1 MDEKGALKFDIAARD
16 RKIQEM
22 EDDNDRD
29 RRRIKEIERSE
40 TTKEPKFSVDDRGNE
55 VNFYVRMDD
64 GTFEPG
70 ARLDRE
76 AGPSANENFWDNWS
90 GDDLEEWAKENG
102 YRDEIA
108 ESIKAKGGFNG
119 NRGL

>member
-1 MDEKGALKFDIAARD
+1 MDEKGALEFDIAARV

-22 EDDNDRD
+22 EDDSDRD
-29 RRRIKEIERSE
+29 RKRIKEIERAE
-40 TTKEPKFSVDDRGNE
+40 LTEEPKFSVDERGNE
-55 VNFYVRMDD
+55 VNFYERMDD

-76 AGPSANENFWDNWS
+76 AGKDANSLLWDNWS

-102 YRDEIA
+102 YGNEIA
-108 ESIKAKGGFNG
+108 ESIKAKGG
-119 NRGL
+119 

>member
-1 MDEKGALKFDIAARD
+1 MDEKGALKFNIAARD

-29 RRRIKEIERSE
+29 RRRIKEIERAE

-55 VNFYVRMDD
+55 VNFYERMDD

-70 ARLDRE
+70 ARLERE
-76 AGPSANENFWDNWS
+76 AGKDANSLSWDNWS
-90 GDDLEEWAKENG
+90 GDELEEWAKENG

-108 ESIKAKGGFNG
+108 ESIKEKEVPNATV
-119 NRGL
+119 